1 MFIIPLRRSYHVL
14 PRTSG
19 TANEDTHF
27 FFVIV
32 VFLISINVFH
42 IDFSEY
48 IGIVAVHY
56 PIHLQL
62 VSCYGFLA

>member
-1 MFIIPLRRSYHVL
+1 MYCQELVGLRMKTL
-14 PRTSG
+14 I
-19 TANEDTHF
+19 F

-48 IGIVAVHY
+48 IGVVAVHY